1 MSSPPFARTTRRAR
15 GEDCEGEAGEG
26 EADGSGDAE
35 LIVETKNETLR
46 QVRAPIPKLLVWPA
60 CLRLAFSFVTR
71 SPHLSYVEDHDLWRV
86 SDSLKPELLTQGKLS
101 ELK

>member
-1 MSSPPFARTTRRAR
+1 MAYYLKQILIKTKQTREKGRWYSGNTLFAL
-15 GEDCEGEAGEG
+15 
-26 EADGSGDAE
+26 GS
-35 LIVETKNETLR
+35 VH
-46 QVRAPIPKLLVWPA
+46 LVWPA

-71 SPHLSYVEDHDLWRV
+71 GSHLSYVEDHDLWRV